1 VSFTSKSSEMEIRSG
16 SRASVP
22 PANAAAANAQE
33 FKPYRRFVSL
43 VALGVIFVGGGY
55 LLVSVGVSIYRQRNA
70 VLIGDR
76 VSAQLS
82 MRELLGCWQELSD
95 VSEALQKHLE
105 KSHYLLGGYDQAEAQ
120 RWASEGAFWRN
131 QWRAVGERCR
141 LNRPAPARG
150 GKELDEMVG
159 AYRELEDTAAVYTKE
174 LLRFGREQAP
184 RLDRIRIR
192 INRIGKRL
200 ENKQGRLG
208 DDHNERE

>member
-1 VSFTSKSSEMEIRSG
+1 MEIRSG
-16 SRASVP
+16 SRASTSSP
-22 PANAAAANAQE
+22 STTAAAAAAAAAATAQE
-33 FKPYRRFVSL
+33 FRPYRRFVSL
-43 VALGVIFVGGGY
+43 VALGVIFAGGGY

-82 MRELLGCWQELSD
+82 QRELLGCWQELSD

-131 QWRAVGERCR
+131 QWRALGERCR
-141 LNRPAPARG
+141 LNRPAPART

-184 RLDRIRIR
+184 RLDRIRAR
-192 INRIGKRL
+192 INRIGTRL
-200 ENKQGRLG
+200 ENKQGRQG
-208 DDHNERE
+208 DVEP

>member
-1 VSFTSKSSEMEIRSG
+1 METLPG
-16 SRASVP
+16 SRSAAS
-22 PANAAAANAQE
+22 AAAAAAAQE
-33 FKPYRRFVSL
+33 FRPYRRFVSL

-55 LLVSVGVSIYRQRNA
+55 LLVSVGVSIYRQRHA
-70 VLIGDR
+70 VPSGTP

-82 MRELLGCWQELSD
+82 LREQLGCWQELSD

-131 QWRAVGERCR
+131 QWKALGERCR
-141 LNRPAPARG
+141 LNRPAPART

-159 AYRELEDTAAVYTKE
+159 AYRELEDTASVYTKE

-184 RLDRIRIR
+184 RLDRIRVR

-200 ENKQGRLG
+200 ENKQGRVG
-208 DDHNERE
+208 DSEP